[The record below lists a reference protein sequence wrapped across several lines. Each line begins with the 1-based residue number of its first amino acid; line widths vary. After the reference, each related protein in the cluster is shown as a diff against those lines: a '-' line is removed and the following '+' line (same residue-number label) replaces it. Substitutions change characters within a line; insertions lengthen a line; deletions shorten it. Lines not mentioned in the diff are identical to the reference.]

1 MEHFLETLIHWV
13 AYTMEIIG
21 IGIIVLTGIRALI
34 TFAKGKFDFD
44 NPRVSLILA
53 EGMNI
58 SLGFLLAAE
67 IVLSIVVKTV
77 PNLVILM
84 GIAGLRVA
92 LTFVLHWEVKEN
104 EKLCKEHNLMCQPG
118 EER

>member
-1 MEHFLETLIHWV
+1 MEYFLETLIHWV
-13 AYTMEIIG
+13 AYIMEIIG
-21 IGIIVLTGIRALI
+21 VGIIILCGIRALLV
-34 TFAKGKFDFD
+34 FAKGKFDFA
-44 NPRVSLILA
+44 NPRVSLMLA

-77 PNLVILM
+77 PNLIILI
-84 GIAGLRVA
+84 GIAVLRVA

-104 EKLCKEHNLMCQPG
+104 EKLCNEYSLMCTPG
-118 EER
+118 KDK

>member
-1 MEHFLETLIHWV
+1 MDYFLETLVHWV
-13 AYTMEIIG
+13 AYIMEIIG
-21 IGIIVLTGIRALI
+21 IGIIILTGIRALI
-34 TFAKGKFDFD
+34 TFAKGKFNFD

-67 IVLSIVVKTV
+67 ISLSIIVKTV
-77 PNLVILM
+77 PNLVILI
-84 GIAGLRVA
+84 GIAALRVA

-104 EKLCKEHNLMCQPG
+104 EKLCNEYNIKCSPG
-118 EER
+118 EDK

>member
-1 MEHFLETLIHWV
+1 MLELFLETLIHWV

-21 IGIIVLTGIRALI
+21 IGIIILSGIRALI
-34 TFAKGKFDFD
+34 IFAKGKFSFE

-53 EGMNI
+53 EGMNM

-67 IVLSIVVKTV
+67 ISLSIVVKTV
-77 PNLVILM
+77 PNLIVLI
-84 GIAGLRVA
+84 GIAALRVA

-104 EKLCKEHNLMCQPG
+104 EKMCNEYNLLCPPDKK
-118 EER
+118 